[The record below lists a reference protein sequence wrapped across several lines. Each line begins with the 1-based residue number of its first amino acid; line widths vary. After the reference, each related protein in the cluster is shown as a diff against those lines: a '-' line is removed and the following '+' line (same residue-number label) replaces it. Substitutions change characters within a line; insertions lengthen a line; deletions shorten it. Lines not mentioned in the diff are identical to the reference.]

1 MLILETIAKIRRA
14 FFVQGKSIKLICR
27 ELNVSRKV
35 PMHDEISA
43 DPTYQ
48 RAMERITV
56 INEKLG
62 VFSGVP
68 DAPFKTT
75 WPELAMK
82 RMIRY
87 AAENGYEKV
96 AWTTG
101 ETQAARYDLSK
112 QVERIVY
119 AKDIAKPGS
128 VTVTAFK
135 RGSSM
140 PEFAREVPAGELDG
154 VVGKE
159 LAEKITASDKAYGE
173 FSGLDLKVG
182 GEGMK

>member
-75 WPELAMK
+75 WPELGMK

-112 QVERIVY
+112 RLDEIKYVGHGDGSYGIVGF
-119 AKDIAKPGS
+119 KDD
-128 VTVTAFK
+128 
-135 RGSSM
+135 RGVFDTQSK
-140 PEFAREVPAGELDG
+140 AGKLDD

-159 LAEKITASDKAYGE
+159 IADKIR
-173 FSGLDLKVG
+173 SGA
-182 GEGMK
+182 